1 MNRTG
6 LSLLSAAVTVA
17 SLAAANP
24 RPGAAVHNEQAPVAT
39 GSAAGEPITVTFQD
53 TPIRDVLFAF
63 AEFAGRSIVA
73 GEGVETRV
81 SAEIRGQPWDVA
93 LRTLVEAH
101 GFVIREGD
109 DGIILVADARHLF
122 DQEAILPL
130 LTRSFRLS
138 YVEAAELESLVFA
151 LLTQRGS
158 TSVGPATN
166 TLVVTDIPRVLDAV
180 ARLVLELDVRVR
192 QVDIAAKIIFVNR
205 TALDGFGI
213 TYDLKDAGGNQLNL
227 LTPGVVDMDGDGV
240 ITLPE
245 ERLPAGTDAVLL
257 GGNSIAALG
266 NATNRIAGPTISLLT
281 SLVLGRSTL
290 VGFIDALESLEMTDV
305 EAQPSVRVM
314 DNRTARIVVGE
325 ETPVR
330 VIDAGT
336 QLSAGATEGGGGGLP
351 VATVDYMETG
361 VILEVSPRI
370 TEGGDILLDLSAER
384 SSADLAPSDVGLIF
398 RRQKAESQ
406 VLLEDGETVVIGGLT
421 VTEAGEVRSGIP
433 ILMDLP
439 FVGGLFATTRKSSV
453 QRDLLIMV
461 TPTIVGMTSP

>member
-1 MNRTG
+1 MNRIV
-6 LSLLSAAVTVA
+6 ACPVAVFATVA
-17 SLAAANP
+17 FLACTP
-24 RPGAAVHNEQAPVAT
+24 RSGAARQNEESPATVAEES
-39 GSAAGEPITVTFQD
+39 GDSITVSFQD

-73 GEGVETRV
+73 GGAVEATI
-81 SAEIRGQPWDVA
+81 SAEIRNQPWDVA

-101 GFVIREGD
+101 GLVIREGE
-109 DGIILVADARHLF
+109 DGIILVEDARHLL
-122 DQEAILPL
+122 DLEAVLPL
-130 LTRSFRLS
+130 HTRSFRLS
-138 YVEAAELESLVFA
+138 YVEAVELELLVTA
-151 LLTQRGS
+151 LLTQRGT
-158 TSVGPATN
+158 TSVGFASN
-166 TLVVTDIPRVLDAV
+166 TLVVTDIPRVLETA
-180 ARLVLELDVRVR
+180 AELVRELDVRVR
-192 QVDIAAKIIFVNR
+192 QVDIAAKIVFVNR

-213 TYDLKDAGGNQLNL
+213 TYDLKDTGGNQLNF
-227 LTPGVVDMDGDGV
+227 LTPGIVDTDGDGV
-240 ITLPE
+240 ITYPDEQL
-245 ERLPAGTDAVLL
+245 ADQTDVVLL

-290 VGFIDALESLEMTDV
+290 VGFVDALESLELTDV

-314 DNRTARIVVGE
+314 DNRTARILVGE

-330 VIDAGT
+330 VIDAGA
-336 QLSAGATEGGGGGLP
+336 QLQSGTNDGIGGGSP

-370 TEGGDILLDLSAER
+370 TGGGDILLDLSAER
-384 SSADLAPSDVGLIF
+384 SSADLAPSDIGLIF

-421 VTEAGEVRSGIP
+421 VTEAGEVRAGIP
-433 ILMDLP
+433 LLMDIPLL
-439 FVGGLFATTRKSSV
+439 GRLFATRRKSSV

-461 TPTIVGMTSP
+461 TPTIVPGTSP